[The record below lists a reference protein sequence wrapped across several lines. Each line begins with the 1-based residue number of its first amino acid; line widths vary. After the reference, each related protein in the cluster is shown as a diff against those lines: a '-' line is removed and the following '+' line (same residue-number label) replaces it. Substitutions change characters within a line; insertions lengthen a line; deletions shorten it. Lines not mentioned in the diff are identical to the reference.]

1 MKRTATLLLAAL
13 GLCSGLLFS
22 VSAKS
27 LVAASPAS
35 STGTSDV
42 APSAAEPVRLRVELD
57 RPVLPADSRETAVV
71 KVALDCYRPPASRRA
86 PVNLALVIDK
96 SGSMGGEKIAR
107 AREAALEAVRRLS
120 ADDLVSVVVY
130 DNGVRVLVP
139 ACRVGDG
146 IAVSHAIEGIMADGG
161 TNLHGGVVAGAAELR
176 KHIEEGYAHRVLL
189 LSDGLANVG
198 PQTPEALGSLGAQL
212 VREGISVTTVGLG
225 LDFNEDLMT
234 RLARRSDGNTYFV
247 EHSGDLARIF
257 SEELGDVLSIVARR
271 LVLEIDFPAGVRP
284 VRIVGREGRVE
295 DRRVV
300 IELNQLYGGQEKFAL
315 VEVEIEP
322 TKKGADREIAQ
333 ARVRYENAL
342 DARPASQRAGV
353 SARFT
358 DSEKAVVGA
367 ANHTVQAD
375 YAANLLAETKDEVVA
390 LVDAGR
396 RDEAAA
402 RLRQVGDE
410 LNVLG
415 KTYSNSAVIA
425 VAEPAPAVAAK
436 VEAEGL
442 SNAERKEYRAEAQ
455 QTYSQQRAE

>member
-57 RPVLPADSRETAVV
+57 RPVLPAGSRETAVV

-86 PVNLALVIDK
+86 SVNLALVIDK

-107 AREAALEAVRRLS
+107 GREAALEAVRRLS

-146 IAVSHAIEGIMADGG
+146 IAIFHAIDGITADGG

-212 VREGISVTTVGLG
+212 VRQGISVTTVGLG

-257 SEELGDVLSIVARR
+257 NEELGDVLSIVARR
-271 LVLEIDFPAGVRP
+271 LVLEIDFPAGTRP
-284 VRIVGREGRVE
+284 VRIVGRDGRVE

-300 IELNQLYGGQEKFAL
+300 IELNQLYGGREKFAL

-322 TKKGADREIAQ
+322 AKKGADREVAQ

-342 DARPASQRAGV
+342 DARPASQRAAV

-358 DSEKAVVGA
+358 ENEKAVVAA

-375 YAANLLAETKDEVVA
+375 YTANLLAETKDEVVA

-396 RDEAAA
+396 RAAA
-402 RLRQVGDE
+402 PGR
-410 LNVLG
+410 
-415 KTYSNSAVIA
+415 
-425 VAEPAPAVAAK
+425 
-436 VEAEGL
+436 
-442 SNAERKEYRAEAQ
+442 
-455 QTYSQQRAE
+455 